1 MRILIPLFPGV
12 TTLDAV
18 GPYEVL
24 RQLPDV
30 EVHFP
35 AVAPGVVLDGDET
48 LGLRADTALSDFDRT
63 DVLVVPGGPGARPL
77 QRDAAFLDWIG
88 RMAATAEWTTSV
100 CTGSLILGGAG
111 LLRGLEATTHW
122 SAVADLEAHGARY
135 TEERVVVRD
144 RVVTAAGV
152 SAGIDMALT
161 LAERLAGQVPARAAQ
176 LSIEYD
182 PQPPFD
188 SGAPSKASPEVRA
201 YLAERRRRRAADASR

>member
-24 RQLPDV
+24 RQLPGV
-30 EVHFP
+30 EVRFP
-35 AVAPGVVLDGDET
+35 ALTPGVVLDGANI
-48 LGLRADTALSDFDRT
+48 LGLRADSAFAEFDST
-63 DVLVVPGGPGARPL
+63 DVLVVPGGPGARPR
-77 QRDAAFLDWIG
+77 QEDDVFLTWIA
-88 RMAATAEWTTSV
+88 RMHASSRWTTSV
-100 CTGSLILGGAG
+100 CTGSLILGAAG
-111 LLRGLEATTHW
+111 LLRGLDATTHW

-144 RVVTAAGV
+144 RIITAAGV
-152 SAGIDMALT
+152 SSGIDMALA
-161 LAERLAGQVPARAAQ
+161 LAERLVGPVPARAAQ

-188 SGAPSKASPEVRA
+188 SGAPSKATPEVMA
-201 YLAERRRRRAADASR
+201 YVTERRRRRG

>member
-1 MRILIPLFPGV
+1 MRVLIPLFPGV

-24 RQLPDV
+24 RQLPGV

-35 AVAPGVVLDGDET
+35 ALTPGVVTDGANN
-48 LGLRADTALSDFDRT
+48 LGLRADSAFAEFDSA

-77 QRDAAFLDWIG
+77 QSDDVLLAWIA
-88 RMAATAEWTTSV
+88 RMHAGSRWTTSV
-100 CTGSLILGGAG
+100 CTGSLILGAAG
-111 LLRGLEATTHW
+111 LLRGLDATTHW

-144 RVVTAAGV
+144 RVITAAGV

-161 LAERLAGQVPARAAQ
+161 LAERLAGPVPARAAQ
-176 LSIEYD
+176 LSVEYD

-188 SGAPSKASPEVRA
+188 SGAPSKATPEVMA
-201 YLAERRRRRAADASR
+201 YVTERRRR